1 MCMLTVVRRL
11 LQAGSLCILGLAVPG
26 ITAAADHTPI
36 KPADVYQLVE
46 QTAREL
52 AAIRFITGQPSNEQH
67 AIRVTNAAP
76 REVYFQA
83 LTLFR
88 KVDRLSFEHT
98 RKREAE
104 PEVPNHAITP
114 ADVHAV
120 VASSLARLRSIRREL
135 GADEP
140 PAASSAAPET
150 TPTDVFVALVQVN
163 RQLNLLLEKRFAPS
177 DVFEQ
182 VTQGVGYAARLLE
195 HFEDAVLVPEAP
207 PLEPGRTPPD
217 VYRRLVDCYQ
227 RLQAIAENSGLSAL
241 DLHPDENTITR
252 ASPSD
257 VYDIASLLVAELAHL
272 HQQRPDAAP
281 PRKVYYVGRKFPS
294 HVYQRAAILEQQ
306 LIQLEALSL
315 SHPDWLTARSQP

>member
-1 MCMLTVVRRL
+1 MRMPTVLRRL
-11 LQAGSLCILGLAVPG
+11 FQAGSLGIICLAVPG
-26 ITAAADHTPI
+26 ITAAAVAEPI

-46 QTAREL
+46 QTAHEL
-52 AAIRFITGQPSNEQH
+52 AAIRFITGQARNEQ
-67 AIRVTNAAP
+67 APLRVTNAAP

-104 PEVPNHAITP
+104 PEVPSHAITP
-114 ADVHAV
+114 AEVHAV

-135 GADEP
+135 GAEEP
-140 PAASSAAPET
+140 QTISSAAPEA

-195 HFEDAVLVPEAP
+195 HFEDSVLVPEAP

-217 VYRRLVDCYQ
+217 VYRRLIDCYQ
-227 RLQAIAENSGLSAL
+227 RLQTIAENSGLSAL
-241 DLHPDENTITR
+241 DLHPDETTITR

-272 HQQRPDAAP
+272 HQQLPDAPP
-281 PRKVYYVGRKFPS
+281 PRKVFYVGRKFPS
-294 HVYQRAAILEQQ
+294 HVYQRAAILERQ
-306 LIQLEALSL
+306 LIQLEAQSL
-315 SHPDWLTARSQP
+315 SRPAWLAARSQP